1 MSSNNPN
8 LNEVPESDD
17 TGSERVCQKCGAA
30 LESINL
36 GTVCSACL
44 MQVGFES
51 DANAGSVDA
60 TTKPTGSDEA
70 ALNEDD
76 SLEAVQNLFPGLE
89 ILELIGRG
97 GMGIVYKARQTHLG
111 RLVAL
116 KLLRAKCSGDPSLA
130 ERFTR
135 EARALAKLSHP
146 NIVGVHDFGQA
157 GDRPYLIMEYVDG
170 VNLRS
175 MLENKTLNPVEAM
188 AMVPAVCEALQ
199 FAHDEGVVHRDIK
212 PENILVDRR
221 GRVRIADFGLARL
234 MTRSKE
240 EWTLTG
246 TRQVMGTPHYMAPEQ
261 IEHPQEVDHRADIYS
276 LGVVIYEML
285 TGELP
290 IGRFELPSSKIN
302 VDIRFDDIVLRTL
315 EKEPTRRYQHVT
327 EVQTA
332 VERIASDANLSRQLP
347 SEQHSGNSVSGEPI
361 DAFVK
366 IAAFGVF
373 AAAIVDAFIAIAMY
387 SDAVAGQSGLFLGGT
402 YHLALAGVLGFGGWQ
417 MLNHG
422 PKLWQWTPLL
432 AILPIHFGVLAAW
445 PFAILYLILFL
456 IGFRLK
462 STVQLNE
469 KLALE
474 FRSKSSSLNDGLSI
488 ALSAILKCWQ
498 RISSWLGSTWPV
510 IWRKAVRGVVIVA
523 LWFAIC
529 ALASVSLYWF
539 YGRSRFPTI
548 LRISD
553 LSARNAVLLASD
565 EVRMRIDSVT
575 ARDHIGYAVKPD
587 DLKRSQVQCS
597 LYLAA
602 DRPDLRGKN
611 ARVGDNKVYLSEAF
625 VAQFT
630 SANAI
635 EYEILFPSNV
645 VGTVVEPGDFKS
657 KPNENLKPGRFFSPN
672 TTSAPL
678 FVGSDNLSPREL
690 NSFQYRP
697 TLANSKPIEKWL
709 SSAGMPDEQAAQT
722 AAGLYELF
730 IDLASTGGI
739 VPNETG
745 DSRLR
750 PIADMLDKNIFAPQS
765 GTRISVILATQLWAV
780 ETWMG
785 TTVAVCVLGIVSF
798 FALKFSRMHA
808 TRSGSTAPISMTV

>member
-8 LNEVPESDD
+8 SNEFHESDD
-17 TGSERVCQKCGAA
+17 SGSTRVCQKCGAA
-30 LESINL
+30 LEVLNL

-51 DANAGSVDA
+51 DANEKSFDA
-60 TTKPTGSDEA
+60 ATKPTGSDEA

-76 SLEAVQNLFPGLE
+76 SLAAVQNLFPGLE

-175 MLENKTLNPVEAM
+175 MLDNKTLNPVEAM

-212 PENILVDRR
+212 PENILIDRR

-246 TRQVMGTPHYMAPEQ
+246 THQVMGTPHYMAPEQ

-332 VERIASDANLSRQLP
+332 VEKIASDSSLLRQTP
-347 SEQHSGNSVSGEPI
+347 SGRHTGNSVSGEPI
-361 DAFVK
+361 DAFLK

-373 AAAIVDAFIAIAMY
+373 ASAVVDAFIAIAMY
-387 SDAVAGQSGLFLGGT
+387 LDAISGQSALFLGGT
-402 YHLALAGVLGFGGWQ
+402 YHVILAGVLGFGGWQ
-417 MLNHG
+417 MLKHG
-422 PKLWQWTPLL
+422 SQRWQWTPLL

-445 PFAILYLILFL
+445 PFGILYLVLFL

-462 STVQLNE
+462 STAQLNE

-474 FRSKSSSLNDGLSI
+474 FRSKSQSLNDGLSI
-488 ALSAILKCWQ
+488 ALTAALKHWKRC
-498 RISSWLGSTWPV
+498 SSWLGTTWPV
-510 IWRKAVRGVVIVA
+510 IWRKAVQGILLVA
-523 LWFAIC
+523 LWFAFC
-529 ALASVSLYWF
+529 ALASLSLYWF

-553 LSARNAVLLASD
+553 LSAKSTVLLASD
-565 EVRMRIDSVT
+565 EIRMRIDSVT
-575 ARDHIGYAVKPD
+575 TRDRIGYTVKPE
-587 DLKRSQVQCS
+587 DLKRGQVQCA

-611 ARVGDNKVYLSEAF
+611 VRGGDSNKVYLSEAF

-630 SANAI
+630 TANTI

-645 VGTVVEPGDFKS
+645 VGTAVEPSDFKS
-657 KPNENLKPGRFFSPN
+657 KPNEDLKSGRWVSPN
-672 TTSAPL
+672 TTSGPL
-678 FVGSDNLSPREL
+678 FIGNDNLSPNAL

-697 TLANSKPIEKWL
+697 TLANAKPIEKWL
-709 SSAGMPDEQAAQT
+709 STAGMSAEQAAQT

-739 VPNETG
+739 VSNETG

-750 PIADMLDKNIFAPQS
+750 PIADMLDKNVFAPQS
-765 GTRISVILATQLWAV
+765 GTRVSVVLATQLWAV

-785 TTVAVCVLGIVSF
+785 TIVAVFVLGIVLF
-798 FALKFSRMHA
+798 LALKFFRRYS
-808 TRSGSTAPISMTV
+808 TRGSVWNAS